1 MQKFSYEPT
10 ASERRVVRKWR
21 LAVVGFYG
29 SLLALMVVLA
39 MATTNQNV
47 QVARTDSHVASQK

>member
-10 ASERRVVRKWR
+10 ASERRLLRKWR

-29 SLLALMVVLA
+29 SLLAMMVVFA
-39 MATTNQNV
+39 VTTTNPNV
-47 QVARTDSHVASQK
+47 QVARTDLPIASRK

>member
-29 SLLALMVVLA
+29 SLLALMVVVA
-39 MATTNQNV
+39 MATTTQSV
-47 QVARTDSHVASQK
+47 QVARTDSLAASRK

>member
-10 ASERRVVRKWR
+10 ASERRLLRKWR

-29 SLLALMVVLA
+29 SLLALMVVFA
-39 MATTNQNV
+39 VATANPHAQI
-47 QVARTDSHVASQK
+47 ARTDSMTASRK

>member
-10 ASERRVVRKWR
+10 ASERRLLRRWR

-29 SLLALMVVLA
+29 SLLALMVVFA
-39 MATTNQNV
+39 VATPNPNAQI
-47 QVARTDSHVASQK
+47 ARTDSMTASRK